1 MILFARVFFRVCFNP
16 RNSKNN
22 NDILHCLD
30 LKKFKNKK
38 KEDKDKDQNFK
49 ELIHNWKKRS
59 NSWMPNSK
67 KLT

>member
-1 MILFARVFFRVCFNP
+1 MLLFARVFFRVCFNP

-22 NDILHCLD
+22 NDCLD
-30 LKKFKNKK
+30 LKKFKNKKNLNLKNKKNKK

-59 NSWMPNSK
+59 NS
-67 KLT
+67 

>member
-1 MILFARVFFRVCFNP
+1 MLMLLFARVFFRVCFNP

-38 KEDKDKDQNFK
+38 KKTKTKTKTLRNLF
-49 ELIHNWKKRS
+49 IIGKRGQTVECQTAK
-59 NSWMPNSK
+59 N
-67 KLT
+67 